1 MLICEK
7 IVEYFLIFISDFMSN
22 NELFVVQR
30 LSRYYQWRL
39 GAIGEQVE
47 LFSTSDKRL
56 VGFKSLNDLCDNDW
70 QLMNSLSIQLKEVSI
85 DNSLIEINNQPF
97 LFVQEYDS
105 DVVLRLLKNMGV
117 AIAADTKQSY

>member
-1 MLICEK
+1 M
-7 IVEYFLIFISDFMSN
+7 N
-22 NELFVVQR
+22 NNGLFVVQR

-39 GAIGEQVE
+39 DAIGKAVE
-47 LFSTSDKRL
+47 LFSTSEKRL
-56 VGFKSLNDLCDNDW
+56 VGFKSLNDLNDNDW
-70 QLMNSLSIQLKEVSI
+70 QLMNSLSIQLKDVAI

-117 AIAADTKQSY
+117 AIAADTAR